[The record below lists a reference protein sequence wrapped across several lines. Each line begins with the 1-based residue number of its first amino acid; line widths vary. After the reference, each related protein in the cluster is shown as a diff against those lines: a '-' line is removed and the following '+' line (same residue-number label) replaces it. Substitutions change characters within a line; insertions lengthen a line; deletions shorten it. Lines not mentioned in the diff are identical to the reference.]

1 MKSTRRSSGKG
12 KRKFIK
18 ITFIKRHFRVNKK
31 VVAGG
36 KIVILFDA
44 RKMSFITTLFY
55 ALSCVPPNYA
65 ERKDQLISL

>member
-1 MKSTRRSSGKG
+1 MKSTRHSSGKG
-12 KRKFIK
+12 KRKFVK

-44 RKMSFITTLFY
+44 RKMSFITTLF
-55 ALSCVPPNYA
+55 
-65 ERKDQLISL
+65 

>member
-12 KRKFIK
+12 KRKFVK
-18 ITFIKRHFRVNKK
+18 ITFIKRHFRVKK
-31 VVAGG
+31 KSCCWW

-65 ERKDQLISL
+65 ERKDHLISF

>member
-12 KRKFIK
+12 KRKFVK

-55 ALSCVPPNYA
+55 ALPLCA
-65 ERKDQLISL
+65 AKLC